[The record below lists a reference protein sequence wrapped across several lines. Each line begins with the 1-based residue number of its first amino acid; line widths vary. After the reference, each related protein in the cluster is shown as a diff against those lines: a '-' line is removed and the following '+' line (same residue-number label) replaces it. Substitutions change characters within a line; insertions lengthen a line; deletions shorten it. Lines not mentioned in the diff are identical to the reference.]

1 MPQSS
6 ANLPESQPSIDRLT
20 LAAQSVRGN
29 GASVSVP
36 WCMGS
41 PACSCFEAQAQ
52 GVPGIGGPMCVSLD
66 CEPSVMGALCP
77 FCFEGDAE

>member
-6 ANLPESQPSIDRLT
+6 ANVPDSQPSIDRLT
-20 LAAQSVRGN
+20 LAAQSVRGTGPS
-29 GASVSVP
+29 GASALCV
-36 WCMGS
+36 
-41 PACSCFEAQAQ
+41 ACYCFEAEAQ
-52 GVPGIGGPMCVSLD
+52 GVPGIGGPMCVCLD